1 MTADHENAGP
11 PTIAETHAALT
22 AAQSMFEMDEAD
34 VFGTRLRVWK
44 YAPASLRV
52 IVEASRARGDAAFIV
67 YEDEVL
73 TFEEHFRAVA
83 HLATILVERYGIE
96 KGDRVAI
103 AMRNFPEWS
112 IAFWALT
119 ATGAIAVPLN
129 AWWTAEE
136 LDYGLRDSSSRVAF
150 VDAERLERLA
160 GVLPAL
166 DLATI
171 VARAP
176 EGTTGRVERW
186 EDVLGAVPAD
196 AALPAVDLEPEDLVT
211 IF

>member
-1 MTADHENAGP
+1 MAQTDEHALP

-22 AAQSMFEMDEAD
+22 AAPSMFEMDEAD

-52 IVEASRARGDAAFIV
+52 ILEMSRGRGDAAFIV

-83 HLATILVERYGIE
+83 QLATILRDRLGVE

-103 AMRNFPEWS
+103 VMRNFPEWS
-112 IAFWALT
+112 IAFWA
-119 ATGAIAVPLN
+119 AAAAGAIVVPLN
-129 AWWTAEE
+129 AWWTADE
-136 LDYGLRDSSSRVAF
+136 LEYGLRDSGSKVAF

-160 GVLPAL
+160 PV
-166 DLATI
+166 
-171 VARAP
+171 
-176 EGTTGRVERW
+176 
-186 EDVLGAVPAD
+186 
-196 AALPAVDLEPEDLVT
+196 
-211 IF
+211 